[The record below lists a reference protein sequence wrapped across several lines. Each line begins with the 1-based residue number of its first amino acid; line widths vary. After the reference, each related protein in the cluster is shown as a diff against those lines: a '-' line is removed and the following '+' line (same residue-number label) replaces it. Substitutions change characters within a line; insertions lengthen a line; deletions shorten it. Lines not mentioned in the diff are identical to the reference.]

1 MVQPGEWT
9 CSEQFFLLLMG
20 QHTRVAFPFSPGPL
34 PLQPSPGG
42 LVLLGLAILEQISY
56 CTSATILK

>member
-1 MVQPGEWT
+1 
-9 CSEQFFLLLMG
+9 MG
-20 QHTRVAFPFSPGPL
+20 QHTKVAFPFSPGPL